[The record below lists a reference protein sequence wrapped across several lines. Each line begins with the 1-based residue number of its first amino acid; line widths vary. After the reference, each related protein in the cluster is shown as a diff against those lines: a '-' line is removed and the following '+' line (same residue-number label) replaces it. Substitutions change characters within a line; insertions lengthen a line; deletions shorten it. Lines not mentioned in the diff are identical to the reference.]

1 MAISD
6 EIRQEQNKLKGRTL
20 KEKLSYFW
28 DYYKIHTICVVV
40 GIFLIFT
47 VVRDIRSS
55 KPYAFYGS
63 YFNALQTF
71 DGEAQMEEFSAF
83 AGIDTEAYQATL
95 DTAMYY
101 TLTDMSETTLATSQ
115 RFAAMVS
122 AQEIDMIIADE
133 DVFSNY
139 AVNEIFADLR
149 DIMSSEE
156 LTKYEGNIF
165 YIDRAEITAAE
176 EADAYWGYDDDSEYY
191 ADLEET
197 FHDHHDPSVMEEPI
211 PVGIY
216 VSDTTLIK
224 ESQCYPSSVP
234 VFGIPANTLRLE
246 AALQYLEFL
255 GWE

>member
-6 EIRQEQNKLKGRTL
+6 EIRQEQKKLKGRSI

-28 DYYKIHTICVVV
+28 DYYKIHTLCVAV

-47 VVRDIRSS
+47 IVRDIRNT
-55 KPYAFYGS
+55 KPSAFYGS

-71 DGEAQMEEFSAF
+71 DGEAQMEEFEAF
-83 AGIDTEAYQATL
+83 AGIDSESYEATL
-95 DTAMYY
+95 DTTMYY

-122 AQEIDMIIADE
+122 AQEIDMVIADE

-149 DIMSSEE
+149 EIMSEEE
-156 LTKYEGNIF
+156 LAEYEGNIF
-165 YIDRAEITAAE
+165 YIDRAEIEAAE
-176 EADAYWGYDDDSEYY
+176 EADAYWGYDDDSEYF

-197 FHDHHDPSVMEEPI
+197 FHDHHDPSVMADAI

-216 VSDTTLIK
+216 VGDSKLIS
-224 ESQCYPSSVP
+224 ESECYPASVP
-234 VFGIPANTLRLE
+234 VFGIPANTTRLDT
-246 AALQYLEFL
+246 ALKYLEFL